1 VLVVRVAK
9 EVPGRCGG
17 FRCLRRRNPLSLW
30 VRQGTLTAMSVIIA
44 SALPSNPLEALR
56 ELAQGEAELGRLR
69 RSSMAAARADGATWE
84 QIGEALGMTRQSAW
98 EYFRLDAR
106 STIAR
111 NVAKNEHLT
120 ESEAMD
126 AAIDEV
132 RISRRARR

>member
-1 VLVVRVAK
+1 
-9 EVPGRCGG
+9 
-17 FRCLRRRNPLSLW
+17 
-30 VRQGTLTAMSVIIA
+30 MSVIIA

-56 ELAQGEAELGRLR
+56 ELAHGEAELGRLR
-69 RSSMAAARADGATWE
+69 RASMSAARADGATWE

-98 EYFRLDAR
+98 EYFSLDAR
-106 STIAR
+106 SEIAR

-132 RISRRARR
+132 RVSRRARR